1 MPKTNFPN
9 NLDGLYIQEQ
19 LLREKAIKLI
29 QNKPKLSLHSHAIE
43 RAMSLAKI
51 LVEYPQDDQDF
62 RVIKML
68 SIRMF
73 NAFGASLTLIFSGYH
88 QNSGMVMRDL
98 LETVFLMD
106 LFKTDPT
113 AIKRWRFADKKILR
127 EKFSPVAVR
136 KALDERDGCNTKKRA
151 EAYKMFSELAAHPN
165 MQSQHMLRPEI
176 GGDMMIGP
184 FMEETTLEAG
194 ISELGRLAIQAGEI
208 MNDFLPEGWDL
219 DDVRA
224 SFALIKNEWI
234 ETFYKQIRNQQGR
247 VIDT

>member
-1 MPKTNFPN
+1 MTKTNFPN

-19 LLREKAIKLI
+19 FLREKAIKLI
-29 QNKPKLSLHSHAIE
+29 QNKPKLSLHAHAIE
-43 RAMSLAKI
+43 RAMSLAKS

-62 RVIKML
+62 RVVKML

-113 AIKRWRFADKKILR
+113 AIKRWRFADKKMLR

-136 KALDERDGCNTKKRA
+136 KALDDRDGVNTKKRA

-165 MQSQHMLRPEI
+165 MQSQHMLRPKI
-176 GGDMMIGP
+176 GGDIINGP
-184 FMEETTLEAG
+184 FMEESTLEAG
-194 ISELGRLAIQAGEI
+194 ISELGRLAIQAGEV
-208 MNDFLPEGWDL
+208 MNDFLPEGWEL

-224 SFALIKNEWI
+224 SFTLIKYEWI
-234 ETFYKQIRNQQGR
+234 ETFYKKIRNQQGQSN
-247 VIDT
+247 

>member
-1 MPKTNFPN
+1 MTKTNFPN

-19 LLREKAIKLI
+19 FLRENAIELI
-29 QNKPKLSLHSHAIE
+29 QNKPKSSLHAHDIE
-43 RAMSLAKI
+43 CAMSLAKS

-62 RVIKML
+62 RVVKML

-88 QNSGMVMRDL
+88 QNSAVVMRDL
-98 LETVFLMD
+98 LEAVFLMD

-113 AIKRWRFADKKILR
+113 AIKRWCFADKKMLR
-127 EKFSPVAVR
+127 EKFSSVAVR

-176 GGDMMIGP
+176 GGDIINGP
-184 FMEETTLEAG
+184 FMEESTLEAG
-194 ISELGRLAIQAGEI
+194 ISELGRLAI
-208 MNDFLPEGWDL
+208 
-219 DDVRA
+219 
-224 SFALIKNEWI
+224 
-234 ETFYKQIRNQQGR
+234 
-247 VIDT
+247 